1 MSQILQIVA
10 VVLFVIAGLSA
21 FSDDI
26 NVNELGLIAL
36 GLAAW
41 AAASLVPASLG
52 VGRTRGSGRGG
63 ILR

>member
-10 VVLFVIAGLSA
+10 VVIFLIAGLSA

-26 NVNELGLIAL
+26 NVNELGWISL

-41 AAASLVPASLG
+41 AAASLVPATFAAPA
-52 VGRTRGSGRGG
+52 VRRRR
-63 ILR
+63 IVR